1 MLHHLN
7 SVVICAMVFS
17 VSTVQAQGVPVI
29 DAANLAQAVQQV
41 AAWQQQLQGMYQQYQ
56 QQVAQFKA
64 LTGARGFG
72 DILAN
77 PLLQK
82 YLPVD
87 MQGMYKGVMSGNLSQ
102 VAAATRQQQ
111 LIYDC
116 LSEKNERSQSL
127 CRAQLEAPYAVKDLF
142 QNIYK
147 GTQEQ
152 IEQLK
157 KLQAQINL
165 TQDPKAIAELQ
176 ARIQSEQAQVQTA
189 MMQAQVVTKLA
200 EIEAKLVEQ
209 KRAELTLET
218 VSSNKALQIQ
228 PATLVRA
235 K

>member
-1 MLHHLN
+1 MIKRAAA
-7 SVVICAMVFS
+7 VCAMAFAI
-17 VSTVQAQGVPVI
+17 STAHAQGVPVI

-102 VAAATRQQQ
+102 VASATRQQQ

-116 LSEKNERSQSL
+116 LSQKDERSQSL

-142 QNIYK
+142 QNMYE
-147 GTQEQ
+147 GTKLQVER
-152 IEQLK
+152 LK
-157 KLQAQINL
+157 DLQAQINM

-176 ARIQSEQAQVQTA
+176 ARIQTEQAQIQTS
-189 MMQAQVVTKLA
+189 MMQVQVATKLA
-200 EIEAKLVEQ
+200 EIETKLVAQQSHEQ
-209 KRAELTLET
+209 TMKNASGRGTLQQKT
-218 VSSNKALQIQ
+218 INLN
-228 PATLVRA
+228 
-235 K
+235 

>member
-1 MLHHLN
+1 MIKHA
-7 SVVICAMVFS
+7 VAVCAMAFV
-17 VSTVQAQGVPVI
+17 VSAAQAQGVPVI

-102 VAAATRQQQ
+102 VASATRQQQ

-116 LSEKNERSQSL
+116 LSQKDERSQSL

-142 QNIYK
+142 QNVYE
-147 GTQEQ
+147 GTKLQVER
-152 IEQLK
+152 LK
-157 KLQAQINL
+157 ELQAQINM

-176 ARIQSEQAQVQTA
+176 ARIQTEQAQIQTS
-189 MMQAQVVTKLA
+189 MMQVQVATKLA
-200 EIEAKLVEQ
+200 EIETKLVAQQSHEQ
-209 KRAELTLET
+209 TMKNASGRGTLQQKT
-218 VSSNKALQIQ
+218 INLN
-228 PATLVRA
+228 
-235 K
+235 